1 MTRSE
6 AKAQLIAWGEAAR
19 QITSIT
25 RRMAS
30 IQRSLDAIPAI
41 SGGHPEPCTIV
52 HTIGGK
58 PVTEA
63 ANAYQ
68 PRGSGT
74 SDPTATAA
82 LQRDSLSKRLDE
94 LTARLDVLEAYYLG
108 VLRAVLE
115 LPPKDAQR
123 LHLHYCMGVRPGID
137 DKQAYYYGLRKAV
150 TAFQQLDSLPEIP
163 ELLREKEEP

>member
-108 VLRAVLE
+108 MLRAVLE
-115 LPPKDAQR
+115 LPAEDAQL
-123 LHLHYCMGVRPGID
+123 LHLHYCMGMRPGID
-137 DKQAYYYGLRKAV
+137 DKQTYYYGLRKAV
-150 TAFQQLDSLPEIP
+150 TAFQQLTVPEIP

>member
-1 MTRSE
+1 MSRAE

-25 RRMAS
+25 RRRAA

-41 SGGHPEPCTIV
+41 SACHPEPCTIV
-52 HTIGGK
+52 HTVGGK
-58 PVTEA
+58 SVTEA

-82 LQRDSLSKRLDE
+82 LQRNSLSKRLDE

-108 VLRAVLE
+108 MLHAVLA
-115 LPPKDAQR
+115 LPPDTAR
-123 LHLHYCMGVRPGID
+123 MLHLHYCMGVRPGID
-137 DKQAYYYGLRKAV
+137 DKQTYYYGLRKAV
-150 TAFQQLDSLPEIP
+150 TAFQQLTVPEIP

>member
-6 AKAQLIAWGEAAR
+6 AKAQLIAWGESAR

-52 HTIGGK
+52 HTIGGE

-108 VLRAVLE
+108 MLRAVLE
-115 LPPKDAQR
+115 LPAEDAQL
-123 LHLHYCMGVRPGID
+123 LHLHYCMGMRPGID
-137 DKQAYYYGLRKAV
+137 DKQTYYYGLRKAV
-150 TAFQQLDSLPEIP
+150 TAFQQLTVPEIP

>member
-25 RRMAS
+25 RRRAA

-41 SGGHPEPCTIV
+41 SACHPEPCTIV
-52 HTIGGK
+52 HTVGGK
-58 PVTEA
+58 SVTEA

-74 SDPTATAA
+74 SDPTASAA
-82 LQRDSLSKRLDE
+82 IQRDSLSTRLDE

-115 LPPKDAQR
+115 LPHEGAQL

-137 DKQAYYYGLRKAV
+137 DKKTYYYGLRKAV
-150 TAFQQLDSLPEIP
+150 TAFQQLAVPEIP
-163 ELLREKEEP
+163 ELLREKEEA

>member
-25 RRMAS
+25 RRKAAL
-30 IQRSLDAIPAI
+30 QRSLDAIPAI
-41 SGGHPEPCTIV
+41 SAGHPEPCTIIT
-52 HTIGGK
+52 HTDGK

-63 ANAYQ
+63 AYAYQ
-68 PRGSGT
+68 PRGSVT
-74 SDPTATAA
+74 SDPTASAA
-82 LQRDSLSKRLDE
+82 IQRDSLSTRLDE

-115 LPPKDAQR
+115 LPPDTAR
-123 LHLHYCMGVRPGID
+123 MLHLHYCMGVRPGSD

-150 TAFQQLDSLPEIP
+150 TAFQQLTVPEIP

>member
-19 QITSIT
+19 QITSLT
-25 RRMAS
+25 RRKAAL
-30 IQRSLDAIPAI
+30 QRSLDAIPAI
-41 SGGHPEPCTIV
+41 SACHPEPCTIV
-52 HTIGGK
+52 HTVDGK

-82 LQRDSLSKRLDE
+82 LQRDSLS
-94 LTARLDVLEAYYLG
+94 TRLDVLEAYYLG

-115 LPPKDAQR
+115 LPAEDAQL
-123 LHLHYCMGVRPGID
+123 LHLHYCMGMRPGID
-137 DKQAYYYGLRKAV
+137 DKQTYYYGLRKAV
-150 TAFQQLDSLPEIP
+150 TAFQQLTVPEIP

>member
-41 SGGHPEPCTIV
+41 SASHPEPCTIV

-108 VLRAVLE
+108 MLRAVLE
-115 LPPKDAQR
+115 LPAEDAQL
-123 LHLHYCMGVRPGID
+123 LHLHYCMGMRPGID
-137 DKQAYYYGLRKAV
+137 DKQTYYYGLRKAV
-150 TAFQQLDSLPEIP
+150 TAFQQLAVPEIP

>member
-25 RRMAS
+25 RRKAAL
-30 IQRSLDAIPAI
+30 QRSLDAIPAI

-52 HTIGGK
+52 HTVDGK

-68 PRGSGT
+68 PRGSVT
-74 SDPTATAA
+74 SDPTASAA
-82 LQRDSLSKRLDE
+82 IQRDSLSTRLDE
-94 LTARLDVLEAYYLG
+94 LTTRLDVLEAYYLG
-108 VLRAVLE
+108 MLHAVLA
-115 LPPKDAQR
+115 LPPDTAR
-123 LHLHYCMGVRPGID
+123 MLHLHYCMGVRPGVD
-137 DKQAYYYGLRKAV
+137 DKQTYYYGLRKAV
-150 TAFQQLDSLPEIP
+150 TAFQQITVPEIP

>member
-25 RRMAS
+25 RRKAAL
-30 IQRSLDAIPAI
+30 QRSLDAIPAI

-52 HTIGGK
+52 HTVDGK

-68 PRGSGT
+68 PRGSVT
-74 SDPTATAA
+74 SDPTASAA
-82 LQRDSLSKRLDE
+82 IQRDSLS
-94 LTARLDVLEAYYLG
+94 TRLDVLEAYYLG
-108 VLRAVLE
+108 MLHAVLA
-115 LPPKDAQR
+115 LPPDTAR
-123 LHLHYCMGVRPGID
+123 MLHLHYCMGVRPGID
-137 DKQAYYYGLRKAV
+137 DKQTYYYGLRKAV
-150 TAFQQLDSLPEIP
+150 TTFQQLTVPEIP